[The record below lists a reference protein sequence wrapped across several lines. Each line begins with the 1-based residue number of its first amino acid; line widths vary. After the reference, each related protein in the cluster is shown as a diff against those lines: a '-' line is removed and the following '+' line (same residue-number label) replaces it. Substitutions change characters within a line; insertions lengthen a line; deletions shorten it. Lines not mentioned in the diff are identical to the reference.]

1 MLYLVLSLDLFM
13 IADLSSFVTKGLSF
27 PLTYF
32 NGACLSSNVRTRLVR
47 MSYLS
52 TLSLSKSLLKSIDP
66 NS

>member
-1 MLYLVLSLDLFM
+1 M

-27 PLTYF
+27 PLTFLDF

-66 NS
+66 EEKLC